1 MPVKDIIRPIPGVRR
16 VSLLRQRFA
25 FTGSARYWD
34 RHYARGGTSGA
45 GSYGPLAGAKAEFLN
60 NFVIKN
66 RISSVIEFGC
76 GDGHQLS
83 LADYP
88 RYIGLDVSR
97 TAIELC
103 KRTFMDD
110 RTKSFFFTTA
120 LVL

>member
-60 NFVIKN
+60 EVYAKP
-66 RISSVIEFGC
+66 G
-76 GDGHQLS
+76 S
-83 LADYP
+83 LLM
-88 RYIGLDVSR
+88 I
-97 TAIELC
+97 
-103 KRTFMDD
+103 
-110 RTKSFFFTTA
+110 
-120 LVL
+120 